1 MSISVTSNGVNGMNG
16 LNGINGVNG
25 PSQPQT
31 PAINSLSLT
40 EYAANPSPTSEAL
53 TDKAVKAAGVPE
65 AFLLPSGYPD
75 VGRLPCFVVLFP
87 SPSSLL
93 SLPSSLLPLPPF
105 PFPSGHSPV
114 NASNQIK
121 PNARSVLQP
130 TAFSSMHLNL
140 TNTRQ
145 STFVS
150 SSHPVSTM
158 SFPRHP
164 SRMPPT
170 SATDLKAKSS

>member
-93 SLPSSLLPLPPF
+93 PLSSSLLPLPPS

-150 SSHPVSTM
+150 SSHPVSMM